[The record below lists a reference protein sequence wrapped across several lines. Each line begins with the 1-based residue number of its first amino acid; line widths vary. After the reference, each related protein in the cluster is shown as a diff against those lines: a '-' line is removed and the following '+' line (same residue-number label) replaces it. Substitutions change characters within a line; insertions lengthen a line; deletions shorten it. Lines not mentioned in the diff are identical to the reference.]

1 MNVLSSYC
9 NMNDTATPETYTYL
23 HTLSQHDA
31 RPIAISAATGSA
43 NPRRR
48 IWPSARERQSAM
60 LIVTGTDETRQ
71 GSVGAQRRSSSGP
84 AGRRQLLPQLALSPH
99 FDYILIELLENDTYV
114 RPDKP
119 RVWKQCVSQGIYSVE
134 QYP

>member
-1 MNVLSSYC
+1 MRISDWSSDVCSSDLC
-9 NMNDTATPETYTYL
+9 NDQQCDRAERAPASRNGP
-23 HTLSQHDA
+23 
-31 RPIAISAATGSA
+31 ISAATGSA

-71 GSVGAQRRSSSGP
+71 GSVGAQRRKSSGP

-99 FDYILIELLENDTYV
+99 FDYKSEE
-114 RPDKP
+114 R
-119 RVWKQCVSQGIYSVE
+119 RVGEKGGK
-134 QYP
+134 